1 MRIHRLY
8 ADADGESHFADVELE
23 YADATAAGRMT
34 ERQAATGI
42 VFREVAR
49 GHAPD
54 WRPAPR
60 RQYIV
65 NLGSPCLITASDG
78 EARTI
83 GVGEVLLVEDTSGR
97 GHLSREVGDALRE
110 CIYVTLD

>member
-1 MRIHRLY
+1 MRVHRLY
-8 ADADGESHFADVELE
+8 ADADGESHFGDVELSYTRVSE
-23 YADATAAGRMT
+23 GGRMT
-34 ERQAATGI
+34 DVLPATGI
-42 VFREVAR
+42 AFREVAR

-65 NLGSPCLITASDG
+65 NLGSPCVITASDG
-78 EARTI
+78 EVRTL
-83 GVGEVLLVEDTSGR
+83 GVGEVLLVEDTNGK

>member
-1 MRIHRLY
+1 MMIHRIY
-8 ADADGESHFADVELE
+8 ADADGESHFADLELS
-23 YADATAAGRMT
+23 YVRTTPGGRMT
-34 ERQAATGI
+34 DPQPATGI

-65 NLGSPCLITASDG
+65 NLGAPCVITASDG
-78 EARTI
+78 EVRTI
-83 GVGEVLLVEDTSGR
+83 GVGEVLLVEDTTGK

>member
-1 MRIHRLY
+1 MRVHRLY
-8 ADADGESHFADVELE
+8 ADADGETHFADVELE
-23 YADATAAGRMT
+23 YAAPTAAGRMT

-42 VFREVAR
+42 VFRQVAP
-49 GHAPD
+49 GHSPD

-65 NLGSPCLITASDG
+65 NLGAPCVITASDG
-78 EARTI
+78 EVRTI
-83 GVGEVLLVEDTSGR
+83 DVGEVLLVEDTAGK
-97 GHLSREVGDALRE
+97 GHLSREVGGALRE